1 MMLYFFT
8 FILAAAL
15 SLYITPI
22 VRKGAL
28 QYDIVDRPDGK
39 LKQQKQP
46 VAYLGGIAVY
56 LAFLLALALTFEL
69 SREIL
74 GILLS
79 GTIVVILG
87 IIDDFK
93 VLPPKVKFLGQ
104 AIAALVLIKSGVYIK
119 LVFLPSW
126 LCLVLT
132 FCWLLAIT
140 NAFNIIDVMDGLAA
154 GIGCVAAGIL
164 FIVAIVNQHHVIATL
179 TVALAG
185 ALLGFLKY
193 NFAPAQIYLGDTGSL
208 FIGLILGALAMIGSY
223 TQNNVVACIAPVIIL
238 GIPIFDT
245 LFVIYI
251 RWLRGLPII
260 YGRPDHFALRLR
272 KWRLSTRQTVII
284 SYSAGFILGLLSLV
298 LLFVPSIFIAIGVLV
313 IILGFGVSVAFFLK
327 KIDMSL

>member
-1 MMLYFFT
+1 MMLYLFT

-93 VLPPKVKFLGQ
+93 V
-104 AIAALVLIKSGVYIK
+104 
-119 LVFLPSW
+119 
-126 LCLVLT
+126 C
-132 FCWLLAIT
+132 
-140 NAFNIIDVMDGLAA
+140 
-154 GIGCVAAGIL
+154 
-164 FIVAIVNQHHVIATL
+164 
-179 TVALAG
+179 
-185 ALLGFLKY
+185 
-193 NFAPAQIYLGDTGSL
+193 
-208 FIGLILGALAMIGSY
+208 
-223 TQNNVVACIAPVIIL
+223 
-238 GIPIFDT
+238 
-245 LFVIYI
+245 
-251 RWLRGLPII
+251 
-260 YGRPDHFALRLR
+260 
-272 KWRLSTRQTVII
+272 RQK
-284 SYSAGFILGLLSLV
+284 LSL
-298 LLFVPSIFIAIGVLV
+298 
-313 IILGFGVSVAFFLK
+313 SVRR
-327 KIDMSL
+327 SPRWC